1 MSILETRECKFL
13 QTVEQRMRVLVSSWI
28 LNKILRIKSSGSFLK
43 LSANLSDLLT
53 VMLGLWDCLADLDLL
68 IVLKM
73 RPLGFYG
80 REQEEDLEIRFWL
93 TRVLTC

>member
-73 RPLGFYG
+73 RPLRFMAGSRWGIWRHGFG
-80 REQEEDLEIRFWL
+80 
-93 TRVLTC
+93 

>member
-73 RPLGFYG
+73 RPLRFMAGSRRRIWRHGFG
-80 REQEEDLEIRFWL
+80 
-93 TRVLTC
+93 